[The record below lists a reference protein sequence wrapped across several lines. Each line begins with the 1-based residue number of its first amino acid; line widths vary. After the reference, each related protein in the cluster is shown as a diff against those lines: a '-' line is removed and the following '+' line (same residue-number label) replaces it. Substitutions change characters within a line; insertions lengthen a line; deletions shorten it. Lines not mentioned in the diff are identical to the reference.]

1 MDENNLSDE
10 QKELIDHLIN
20 TGMSKNTAIC
30 LVFISS
36 RDETKSREIENATRL
51 RQPEVSIAMQEL
63 REKGWIE
70 KRNIKKGGKGRP
82 VHGYKLGDPIDEIL
96 GVIEEKEEN
105 KIADI
110 RDNLNQIKELFDS
123 IY

>member
-30 LVFISS
+30 LVFVSS

-51 RQPEVSIAMQEL
+51 RQPEVSIAMHEL
-63 REKGWIE
+63 RERGWIE
-70 KRNIKKGGKGRP
+70 KRNIKNGGKGRP
-82 VHGYKLGDPIDEIL
+82 VHGYKLAKPIDEIL

-105 KIADI
+105 KITEI
-110 RDNLNQIKELFDS
+110 RDNLDQIKELFES

>member
-1 MDENNLSDE
+1 MVNDKLSDQ
-10 QKELIDHLIN
+10 QKELIDHLGN
-20 TGMSKNTAIC
+20 TGMSKNTATC
-30 LVFISS
+30 LVFISN
-36 RDETKSREIENATRL
+36 RDETRSREIESETRL

-82 VHGYKLGDPIDEIL
+82 VHGYKLAIPIDEIL
-96 GVIEEKEEN
+96 DEIEEKEEN
-105 KIADI
+105 KIKDI
-110 RDNLNQIKELFDS
+110 RDNLNKIKDLFDS

>member
-1 MDENNLSDE
+1 MDENKLSDE
-10 QKELIDHLIN
+10 QRELIDHLVN

-36 RDETKSREIENATRL
+36 RDETRSREIENVTRL

-63 REKGWIE
+63 REKDWIE

-82 VHGYKLGDPIDEIL
+82 VHGYKLAKPIDEIL
-96 GVIEEKEEN
+96 DEIEEREEN
-105 KIADI
+105 KIEDI
-110 RDNLNQIKELFDS
+110 RDNLNQIKDLFES